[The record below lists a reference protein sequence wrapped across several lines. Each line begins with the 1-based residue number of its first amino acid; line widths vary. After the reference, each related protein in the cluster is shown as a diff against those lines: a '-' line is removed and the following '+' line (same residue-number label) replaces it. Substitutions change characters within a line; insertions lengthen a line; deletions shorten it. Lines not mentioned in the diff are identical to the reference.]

1 MRRVPSAAGATLLRI
16 CDELGAITMFFAAIV
31 RSLVPPRLDGRELL
45 THLHFMG
52 IGSLPIMLVTA
63 PFTGALM
70 MLQSA
75 PTIERLGAT
84 ALAGWG
90 AGYAILR
97 EVGPIL
103 IALLFSGRVGANNTA
118 TLGTMAVTEQIDGLR
133 IVAIDP
139 MQYLVLPRVL
149 AMTLSL
155 VALTIFGNAIA
166 LLGAALTSKF
176 ALGIEISTVV
186 GSFREYLDVA
196 DATHGMLKSLVFGLI
211 IAVTSCFFGMT
222 ATGGAPGVGRAV
234 HRAVVVSACFI
245 LLFDFI
251 VTRLV
256 G

>member
-1 MRRVPSAAGATLLRI
+1 MMGLATKTGTRVLRI
-16 CDELGAITMFFAAIV
+16 CDEVGAIVIFFANILRAC
-31 RSLVPPRLDGRELL
+31 LPPRLDGHELL
-45 THLHFMG
+45 RHLQFMG
-52 IGSLPIMLVTA
+52 LGSLPIIAITA

-75 PTIERLGAT
+75 PTIERLSAT

-133 IVAIDP
+133 IVALDP
-139 MQYLVLPRVL
+139 MQYLVLPRVI
-149 AMTLSL
+149 AMTISL
-155 VALTIFGNAIA
+155 VALTTIGNAIA
-166 LLGAALTSKF
+166 LGGAAVTSNVV
-176 ALGIEISTVV
+176 LGIDMATVT
-186 GSFREYLDVA
+186 GSFREYLTVG
-196 DATHGMLKSLVFGLI
+196 DAIHGMLKSLVFGVI
-211 IAVTSCFFGMT
+211 IAVTSCYFGMT
-222 ATGGAPGVGRAV
+222 ADGGAPGVGRAV
-234 HRAVVVSACFI
+234 HRAVVVSASFI

-256 G
+256 K